1 MTIGIAAS
9 GPGAGRAILEA
20 LSAAEGVGTG
30 AIGGFLSF
38 ACITD
43 TGLWR
48 CGRQRG
54 GARGFLNEGLP
65 DKINAAPLAV
75 LMSSGPD
82 RPEPLSQ
89 FTPGADGVGLVTGH
103 RFPNAPDRDGIALGA
118 AALALMRQGAEPQAA
133 ASAVAL
139 ANPTADAGLICLD
152 LAGRIGQANTAY
164 VAGFPGLGAAD
175 RSLGRTRVSVLC
187 NAITPAASL
196 AELIAD
202 IALAAMQSPP
212 EHGLML
218 LSAGLPVRRGPV
230 AELIVNADMEPVE
243 LQLPAPY
250 SHEGAWCGG
259 YGPLARLT
267 QGGRLLGHLIDEP
280 FLTGIGPRI
289 EGIDGRS
296 HLSIRFVRHG
306 EPRGALAPCPGT

>member
-9 GPGAGRAILEA
+9 GPGAGRAILDA

-38 ACITD
+38 ACLTD

-65 DKINAAPLAV
+65 DKIGAAPLAV

-118 AALALMRQGAEPQAA
+118 AALALMRQGADPQAA
-133 ASAVAL
+133 ASAVAW
-139 ANPTADAGLICLD
+139 ANPDADAGLICLD

-164 VAGFPGLGAAD
+164 VAGFPGLGVAD
-175 RSLGRTRVSVLC
+175 RSLGGHGCRC
-187 NAITPAASL
+187 CATPL
-196 AELIAD
+196 
-202 IALAAMQSPP
+202 
-212 EHGLML
+212 
-218 LSAGLPVRRGPV
+218 RR
-230 AELIVNADMEPVE
+230 ECRWLN
-243 LQLPAPY
+243 
-250 SHEGAWCGG
+250 
-259 YGPLARLT
+259 
-267 QGGRLLGHLIDEP
+267 
-280 FLTGIGPRI
+280 
-289 EGIDGRS
+289 
-296 HLSIRFVRHG
+296 
-306 EPRGALAPCPGT
+306 